1 MNDDYLSDEELLD
14 FIDEIENNAMLKAPM
29 YLKGQILQEIE
40 VEKKKNIRQQLL
52 VYKIKIMGAM
62 AAAII
67 LLFLLPVSVQGE
79 PNTAN
84 TENQEQYSD
93 IFHCWNAASS
103 QLLQQMNIISEQLLH
118 PLDTLK
124 EHFSRETN

>member
-29 YLKGQILQEIE
+29 YLKGQILQQIE
-40 VEKKKNIRQQLL
+40 GEKKKNIRQQLL
-52 VYKIKIMGAM
+52 VYKIKIIGAM

-84 TENQEQYSD
+84 AENQEQHND
-93 IFHCWNAASS
+93 IFDCWNAASS
-103 QLLQQMNIISEQLLH
+103 QLLQQMDTISEQLLH

-124 EHFSRETN
+124 EHFSRENN